1 MEKSN
6 HSINEVGENVA
17 ILLTEF
23 KNLSENFSEFKEDNK
38 LFVKE
43 INKKADTNENDIISL
58 KTKTSNLAIFQSV
71 FSVIIGA
78 IATYLG
84 AKK

>member
-17 ILLTEF
+17 VLLTEF
-23 KNLSENFSEFKEDNK
+23 KNLSKNFEDFKFDHK
-38 LFVKE
+38 TFAAE
-43 INKKADTNENDIISL
+43 INKKANTNENDIISL